1 MIMMIKA
8 LRSVLAVMLVGGSVV
23 FSSQAFAANDA
34 MLQLIDVLHAN
45 GTIDAD
51 AYSVLKNYAAADKEK
66 TMAHIDKVASDKVAG
81 VKKVTDKM
89 EWTSRIKLNGD
100 LRLRRQWENVDNSA
114 DPSRV
119 RYRYRARFGAEG
131 QVVDDVSVALGF
143 ASGGVDPRSTN
154 ETMDDNFESKGLV
167 MDYAYAKWVATD
179 YATLYG
185 GKMKRKPI
193 LWAPTDLLWDGDI
206 NPEGIAAHLHTK
218 NSLGIGYANLGHFFL
233 EEQKGDADDQNLSFV
248 QIGQKFKSGNI
259 FGNIAATY
267 YAFDNQ
273 AEAAY
278 ESDVSAGTNSLTNG
292 NPRYEYDSFSL
303 ATELGINLSDGKMVG
318 VFGEYIE
325 ADDPKDDETGY
336 AVGFKFG
343 DKKVKK
349 FGQWQ
354 VKYIHADLER
364 DAWADIFPDSDR
376 CGGGTGFK
384 SDEVVFKLGLAKNI
398 SASFDYYDSECGDY
412 TGGSNQD
419 SKILQADL
427 QFKFK

>member
-1 MIMMIKA
+1 MTIKV
-8 LRSVLAVMLVGGSVV
+8 LRSALAVALFSSSAM

-51 AYSVLKNYAAADKEK
+51 AYSVLKNYAAADKER
-66 TMAHIDKVASDKVAG
+66 TMAHIDKVASDKVAD

-89 EWTSRIKLNGD
+89 SWASRVKLKGD
-100 LRLRRQWENVDNSA
+100 LRLRRQWENVDDSS

-131 QVVDDVSVALGF
+131 QVIDDVSVGIGF

-167 MDYAYAKWVATD
+167 MDYAYAKWDATD
-179 YATLYG
+179 FATLYG

-206 NPEGIAAHLHTK
+206 NPEGFAAHLYTK
-218 NSLGIGYANLGHFFL
+218 NGMGKAYANLGHFFL
-233 EEQKGDADDQNLSFV
+233 EEQKGDSDDQNLTFV
-248 QIGQKFKSGNI
+248 QLGQKFKSGDM
-259 FGNIAATY
+259 FGNVAATY

-273 AEAAY
+273 EDAGY
-278 ESDVSAGTNSLTNG
+278 ESGVSAGTNSLTG
-292 NPRYEYDSFSL
+292 DKATYEYDSYSL
-303 ATELGINLSDGKMVG
+303 AAELGMKLSGGKMAA
-318 VFGEYIE
+318 VFGEYIK

-336 AVGFKFG
+336 ALGVKFG
-343 DKKVKK
+343 DKSVKK

-384 SDEVVFKLGLAKNI
+384 SDEVAFKLGLAKNI
-398 SASFDYYDSECGDY
+398 SVGLDYYDSECENY
-412 TGGSNQD
+412 TGGSNKD

>member
-1 MIMMIKA
+1 MTIKA
-8 LRSVLAVMLVGGSVV
+8 LRSVLAVALFSSSAM
-23 FSSQAFAANDA
+23 FSSQAFAANEA

-51 AYSVLKNYAAADKEK
+51 AYSVLKNHVATDKER
-66 TMAHIDKVASDKVAG
+66 TMAHIDKVASDKVAD

-89 EWTSRIKLNGD
+89 AWASRVKLNAD
-100 LRLRRQWENVDNSA
+100 LRLRRQWDNVDDSA

-119 RYRYRARFGAEG
+119 RYRYRARFGVEG
-131 QVVDDVSVALGF
+131 QVTDDVSVAIGF

-167 MDYAYAKWVATD
+167 MDYAYAKWEAND
-179 YATLYG
+179 FATLYG

-193 LWAPTDLLWDGDI
+193 LWAPTDLLWDSDI
-206 NPEGIAAHLHTK
+206 NPEGFAAHLHTNNGMGK
-218 NSLGIGYANLGHFFL
+218 AYANLGHFFL
-233 EEQKGDADDQNLSFV
+233 EENKSDSDDQNLTFV
-248 QIGQKFKSGNI
+248 QMGQQFKSGDM
-259 FGNIAATY
+259 FGNLAATY

-273 AEAAY
+273 EGASY
-278 ESDVSAGTNSLTNG
+278 ESGVSAGSNSLTDG
-292 NPRYEYDSFSL
+292 KATYEYDSYSL
-303 ATELGINLSDGKMVG
+303 AAELGMQLSAGKMAA
-318 VFGEYIE
+318 VFGEYVQ
-325 ADDPKDDETGY
+325 ANDPSDDETGY
-336 AVGFKFG
+336 AVGIKFG
-343 DKKVKK
+343 DKKVKS

-384 SDEVVFKLGLAKNI
+384 SDEVTLKLGLAKNI
-398 SASFDYYDSECGDY
+398 SVGLDYYDSECEDY

-419 SKILQADL
+419 SKSLQADL